1 MRFKRNIATS
11 EAGFIFN
18 PASGDSFS
26 SNPIGSEILTQ
37 LKEDKSRQEIIEVI
51 ASRYDVEKNQFE
63 RDLEDFMSQLRDY
76 NLLDEN

>member
-1 MRFKRNIATS
+1 MRFKKNIATS

-26 SNPIGSEILTQ
+26 SNPIGSDILSQ

-51 ASRYDVEKNQFE
+51 VDRYDVEKNQFD
-63 RDLEDFMSQLRDY
+63 RDLEDFLSQLRDY